1 MSYMRTVRRYIFAVA
16 ALLSSALTSYAQDQA
31 VFNNYIANQGIL
43 NPAYNGSRDV
53 ISALGVFRSQW
64 TGFEGAPFTGALNV
78 HGQVDKMKD
87 LGIGVVIMNDHA
99 GFTNNLEFFAAGSYK
114 LRIDK
119 RNEIR
124 LGLQAGFKNIIYN
137 ANKAVTV
144 DYGDPVFDG
153 RISKFGFNFGFGAL
167 FMASNGTY
175 FAGLSIPRFFANDYN
190 SDKQEIR
197 NVVRFKNLHTYIYG
211 GYVFTVDDY
220 KIKPTALIR
229 LVPGAP
235 MEVDLSCSMLFADR
249 LWVGLSYR
257 TVTDIVLIADYQINQ
272 SWAVTYSFDFP
283 LNDIKKYTI
292 AGTHEIG
299 IRYDFQLKRRPGM
312 RNIRY
317 F

>member
-1 MSYMRTVRRYIFAVA
+1 MSYMRTVRRYIIAVA
-16 ALLSSALTSYAQDQA
+16 ALFSSALISHAQDQA

-197 NVVRFKNLHTYIYG
+197 NVVRFKNLHAYIYG

-235 MEVDLSCSMLFADR
+235 LEVDISCSMLFADR

-312 RNIRY
+312 RNIR
-317 F
+317 